1 MKTAKYGIIAVI
13 MLAWL
18 SLLAQDRL
26 FRFPTIHGNRI
37 VFTYAGDLWEVT
49 LPDSVARKLTNSEG
63 LEIFARFSPDGKWIA
78 FSGEYDGDRDVYVI
92 PADGGEPR
100 RLTYYPKR
108 DIPERFGFDHLV
120 FGWTPD
126 SKKILFRSM
135 RESFNS
141 WLGRLYLI
149 DVNGVFPEPL
159 PFPYGGFASF
169 SPDGKK
175 LAMNRIFR
183 DFRTWKR
190 YKGGQQ
196 QDIWIY
202 DLENHTIQ
210 KITQY
215 EGMDHIPMWYGD
227 RIYFV
232 SDRSHT
238 ANIFYYDLTTREV
251 KQVTFHDEYDVNW
264 PSLGDGKIVYENG
277 GQLFVLDLRTHEY
290 RAVPIYIKSDHL
302 LARPRFKN
310 VSENISEMAIAP
322 GGKRALMVAR
332 GEIFTVPQKKGDP
345 RNLTNSSGIRERA
358 ASWSPDGKW
367 IAYISDASGED
378 EIYIIPQ
385 HGRGKPK
392 QLTRNSQGYRF
403 KPVWSPDSRKLAYA
417 DKNLKLYIVDVLSRK
432 VTFVDSATRWEIRD
446 YDWSPDSRWLVYAK
460 PGSNDMSSIY
470 LYSLDEQRIYPVTSG
485 MTNDYNPVFDPEGK
499 YLYFLSQ
506 RDYNALLGNFEMSYV
521 YRHMDRVFLVTLQK
535 DLPSP
540 FAPESDEVEPKTDED
555 QKNNQKEDSEKKQKS
570 RTPLRIDV
578 DGIQQRV
585 IALPIKAG
593 NYSNLRAIKGKVFYL
608 SHPMRGLSGT
618 IGEGKT
624 QLKVFDF
631 SEKKESTFM
640 EGIQTYA
647 LSPDGEYL
655 IYRSKKTFGIV
666 KTSQKSAKVGDGKI
680 DVSRLEMYWNPRE
693 EWAQIFHEAW
703 RLERDYFYAENLHGV
718 DWEAMRQKYE
728 KLLPF
733 VTHRFDLTYILGE
746 MVAELSTSHAY
757 VGGGDMPKVK
767 PVKTALLGARLE
779 PDHRAKRYRIREILY
794 GENWIA
800 SRRSPLT
807 EPGIQVKEGD
817 YLLAINGQELTTDQ
831 NPYALLQ
838 NLADKAIT
846 ITVNDQP
853 GLQGA
858 RTYTIKP
865 ISSEFNLNYLT
876 WVEKNRRYVEEKTN
890 GEIGYIHIPDM
901 GARGLN
907 EFVKSFYAQI
917 KKKGLIIDVRYNG
930 GGFVSQMILE
940 RLRRILVGLGKA
952 RNMKE
957 LYTYPDAAYYGH
969 LVCLINE
976 YSASD
981 GDIFPYYFRKYG
993 LGELIGTRTWGGVI
1007 GIRGYTPLID
1017 GGYITRPEFGLL
1029 SDEGKW
1035 IIENRGVEPDI
1046 YVDTLPSDQAQGK
1059 DPQLDKAIEILL
1071 QKIKAE
1077 PPRLPEPEP
1086 YPIKR

>member
-1 MKTAKYGIIAVI
+1 MRATVRRILPV
-13 MLAWL
+13 
-18 SLLAQDRL
+18 LLFLVVALGAQDRL
-26 FRFPTIHGNRI
+26 LRFPTIHDNRI

-63 LEIFARFSPDGKWIA
+63 LEIFPRFSPDGRWIA
-78 FSGEYDGDRDVYVI
+78 FSGAYDGDRDVYVI
-92 PADGGEPR
+92 PAGGGEPR

-149 DVNGVFPEPL
+149 AVDGVYPEPL

-169 SPDGKK
+169 APDGKR

-190 YKGGQQ
+190 YRGGQQ

-202 DLENHTIQ
+202 DLQEHTIRR
-210 KITQY
+210 ITRY
-215 EGMDHIPMWYGD
+215 EGMDHFPMWYRD

-232 SDRSHT
+232 SDRTHT
-238 ANIFYYDLTTREV
+238 ANIFYYDLNTGKTR
-251 KQVTFHDEYDVNW
+251 QVTFHQEYDVNW

-277 GQLFVLDLRTHEY
+277 GRIFVLDLQTHRY
-290 RAVPIYIKSDHL
+290 RAVPISIQSDHL
-302 LARPRFKN
+302 SARPRFKN
-310 VSENISEMAIAP
+310 VSDHITEMAVAP
-322 GGKRALMVAR
+322 GGKRALIVAR
-332 GEIFTVPQKKGDP
+332 GEIFTVPRKKGDP
-345 RNLTNSSGIRERA
+345 RNLTHSSGIRERA
-358 ASWSPDGKW
+358 AVWSPDGKW
-367 IAYISDASGED
+367 IAYISDATGED
-378 EIYIIPQ
+378 EIYILPQ
-385 HGRGKPK
+385 HGKGKPR
-392 QLTRNSQGYRF
+392 QITQNSQGYRF
-403 KPVWSPDSRKLAYA
+403 QPVWSPDSKKLAYA
-417 DKNLKLYIVDVLSRK
+417 DKNLKLYIVDVFTRT
-432 VTFVDSATRWEIRD
+432 VTFVDSATRWEIRH
-446 YDWSPDSRWLVYAK
+446 YQWSPDSRWLVYAK
-460 PGSNDMSSIY
+460 PGSNEMTSIY
-470 LYSLDEQRIYPVTSG
+470 LYSLERRQSFQITSH
-485 MTNDYNPVFDPEGK
+485 MTHDSNPVFDPEGK
-499 YLYFLSQ
+499 YLYFFSK
-506 RDYNALLGNFEMSYV
+506 RDFNALLGNFEMSYV
-521 YRHMDRVFLVTLQK
+521 YRHMDRVYLVTLQQAT
-535 DLPSP
+535 PSP
-540 FAPESDEVEPKTDED
+540 FAPESDEVEPLPAHKT
-555 QKNNQKEDSEKKQKS
+555 EKKDEKNGAKQKDS
-570 RTPLRIDV
+570 PILQIDL
-578 DGIQQRV
+578 DGIQQRIV
-585 IALPIKAG
+585 ALPIQPGSYHHLK
-593 NYSNLRAIKGKVFYL
+593 AIKGKVFYL
-608 SHPMRGLSGT
+608 SRPMRGLSGPV
-618 IGEGKT
+618 GEGKT
-624 QLKVFDF
+624 VLKYFDF
-631 SEKKESTFM
+631 SEKKAAVFM
-640 EGIQTYA
+640 EGVDAYD
-647 LSPDGEYL
+647 LSPDGRFLVYK
-655 IYRSKKTFGIV
+655 SKKTYGIV
-666 KTSQKSAKVGDGKI
+666 PTDQKTAKVGDGKI
-680 DVSRLEMYWNPRE
+680 DVSRLEMYWDPRQ
-693 EWAQIFHEAW
+693 EWVQIFNETW

-718 DWEAMRQKYE
+718 DWSAVGEKYR
-728 KLLPF
+728 KLLPY
-733 VTHRFDLTYILGE
+733 VTHRFDLTYLLGE
-746 MVAELSTSHAY
+746 MVAELSSSHAY
-757 VGGGDMPKVK
+757 VGGGDMPKVQ

-779 PDHRAKRYRIREILY
+779 PDRTHGRYRITQILQ
-794 GENWIA
+794 GENWIP

-807 EPGIQVKEGD
+807 EPGIQVQEGE
-817 YLLAINGQELTTDQ
+817 YLLAVNGNELTTEQ

-846 ITVNDQP
+846 ITVNRRP
-853 GLQGA
+853 TLQGA

-865 ISSEFNLNYLT
+865 IASEFDLNYLT
-876 WVEKNRRYVEEKTN
+876 WVEKNRRYVDEKTH
-890 GEIGYIHIPDM
+890 GEVGYIHIPDM

-917 KKKGLIIDVRYNG
+917 KKKGLIIDVRFNG

-981 GDIFPYYFRKYG
+981 GDIFPYYFKKYR

-1046 YVDTLPSDQAQGK
+1046 YVDTLPSDQAQGI
-1059 DPQLDKAIEILL
+1059 DPQLDKAIEIVL
-1071 QKIKAE
+1071 QKIRQH
-1077 PPRLPEPEP
+1077 PPQLPEPEP